1 MQKTQR
7 FRAQAAIV
15 AVAPLVLLV
24 GLAYH
29 PYIPAVPRDIA
40 VLAEQVAADT
50 TRWGLVHLTVAIGYG
65 QLTVAFL
72 AIRAALSEAGEEYW
86 SAVALPLV
94 VIGNALFTMLP
105 GMEFAPLAAARTGGD
120 VEAAQAALLPWFVP
134 ILAVGALCF
143 GLGAIGFAVGI
154 VRARLLSAWTTR
166 LVVGALVLFAVARFV
181 PLGAVQFYVQG
192 AAGVLALWPLA
203 HARWQQS
210 AARAARK
217 PRAMPVT

>member
-15 AVAPLVLLV
+15 AIAPLVLLV

-50 TRWGLVHLTVAIGYG
+50 TRWGIAHVTVAVGYG
-65 QLTVAFL
+65 LLTVAFL
-72 AIRAALSEAGEEYW
+72 AIRAALNEAGEDYW
-86 SAVALPLV
+86 SGVALSLV

-105 GMEFAPLAAARTGGD
+105 GMEFAPLVAARTGSD
-120 VEAAQAALLPWFVP
+120 IQAAQETLLPWFVP
-134 ILAVGALCF
+134 ILAAGALCF
-143 GLGAIGFAVGI
+143 GLGALGFAVGI
-154 VRARLLSAWTTR
+154 VRARLLSPRMTR
-166 LVVGALVLFAVARFV
+166 LVVGALIVFAVARFV

-192 AAGVLALWPLA
+192 AAGILALWPLA
-203 HARWQQS
+203 YARWQQS